1 MIFTPTQKELFN
13 KNIEALSNILL
24 KESLKKIKSSKFELI
39 LGKDNLDINLKD
51 TSDNTFL
58 YENVIDELNSML
70 NTYNDKYLLYPVLYF
85 YGFGNGILFKALL
98 QNKNHQHIVVFEKDI
113 EIIWIMF
120 HILDFSNELQSAR
133 LMVLETSSL
142 DIELFSNFCSS
153 KPFFQ
158 FSRIYF
164 LELMSHYYERF
175 HEDILGLNKK
185 LAENFK
191 NSIVSHGNDPLDTLQ
206 GIEQFVYNL
215 PSMITHPSYK
225 ELLSKRKGISDT
237 AIIVSTGPSLT
248 KQLPLLKKYAS
259 KATIFCAD
267 SSYPILAKHGIKPDY
282 VLSLERIPLTSEF
295 FNNDFGEF
303 DKDIMFIVKSVTHP
317 HTIKYL
323 QKNNRA
329 FILVSTYASFIQYLK
344 LDYFGYFNMGFSV
357 AHMACYLSLHLNH
370 KNIIFI
376 GQDLAYAENGN
387 SHPDDYQNSANY
399 ESQMYEHILT
409 EAYGGKGEVKTHHVW
424 LMFKQ
429 NLEQDI
435 EKIQKYLDTKVY
447 NCTEGGA
454 RIKGAIEKPFLW
466 ACENLLDKD
475 LNKPFEKLEPLS
487 LNKQNEFLLKA
498 YYKVYQSI
506 KHCRDFNDNFI
517 KVYDK
522 IKNSFMSLQNSQKNE
537 IFIQEI
543 IQDIDKT
550 KTQIN
555 EIFIQEIIQD
565 IDKTKTQIDELYNT
579 QKDLIQILGPL
590 LTQFELNLARIYVL
604 NPKTKEDAFNKSI
617 LWIKEHLE
625 FMELV
630 YGHIKAQENALIKNI
645 LPLEEKLKER
655 KLDKWMER
663 VRR

>member
-1 MIFTPTQKELFN
+1 MTFTPTQKELFN

-24 KESLKKIKSSKFELI
+24 KESLKEIKSSKFELI

-120 HILDFSNELQSAR
+120 HILDFSSELQSAR
-133 LMVLETSSL
+133 LMVLQTSSL
-142 DIELFSNFCSS
+142 DIEFFSNFCSS

-191 NSIVSHGNDPLDTLQ
+191 NSIVSYGNDPLDALQ

-215 PSMITHPSYK
+215 PQMITHPSYTK
-225 ELLSKRKGISDT
+225 LLSKRKNLSDT

-248 KQLPLLKKYAS
+248 KQLPLLKKYAN

-282 VLSLERIPLTSEF
+282 VCMLERTEITAEF
-295 FNNDFGEF
+295 FNHDFGEF
-303 DKDIMFIVKSVTHP
+303 DNGICFIIKSIVHP
-317 HTIKYL
+317 NAINYLTKKTDNFTI
-323 QKNNRA
+323 
-329 FILVSTYASFIQYLK
+329 VSTYASFIQYLK

-409 EAYGGKGEVKTHHVW
+409 EAYGGKEKIKTHHVW
-424 LMFKQ
+424 LMFKR
-429 NLEQDI
+429 NLEQDVQ
-435 EKIQKYLDTKVY
+435 KIQKYLDTKVY

-454 RIKGAIEKPFLW
+454 RIEGTIEKPFLW

-498 YYKVYQSI
+498 YYKVCKSI
-506 KHCRDFNDNFI
+506 EHCRDFSKILSNDFEKI
-517 KVYDK
+517 QSVYL
-522 IKNSFMSLQNSQKNE
+522 SLNE
-537 IFIQEI
+537 KEEYLNLAIE
-543 IQDIDKT
+543 K
-550 KTQIN
+550 
-555 EIFIQEIIQD
+555 
-565 IDKTKTQIDELYNT
+565 IDEFKNKLEDIKQMQDLYE
-579 QKDLIQILGPL
+579 ILGPL
-590 LTQFELNLARIYVL
+590 LTQFELKLARIYVL

>member
-1 MIFTPTQKELFN
+1 
-13 KNIEALSNILL
+13 
-24 KESLKKIKSSKFELI
+24 
-39 LGKDNLDINLKD
+39 
-51 TSDNTFL
+51 
-58 YENVIDELNSML
+58 
-70 NTYNDKYLLYPVLYF
+70 F

-120 HILDFSNELQSAR
+120 HILDFSSELQSAR
-133 LMVLETSSL
+133 LMVLQTSSL
-142 DIELFSNFCSS
+142 DIEFFSNFCSS

-191 NSIVSHGNDPLDTLQ
+191 NSIVFHGNDPLDALQ

-215 PSMITHPSYK
+215 PQMITHSSYK
-225 ELLSKRKGISDT
+225 ELLSKRKGVSDT

-282 VLSLERIPLTSEF
+282 VCMLERTEITAEF
-295 FNNDFGEF
+295 FNHDFGEF
-303 DKDIMFIVKSVTHP
+303 DKDIVFVCAGVVHP
-317 HTIKYL
+317 KAIE
-323 QKNNRA
+323 
-329 FILVSTYASFIQYLK
+329 YLK
-344 LDYFGYFNMGFSV
+344 DRNLVITQKVLAFPYYINLKDFSYAAVGFSV
-357 AHMACYLSLHLNH
+357 AHTLSYLATYLSH

-409 EAYGGKGEVKTHHVW
+409 TAYGGNGKVETHSIW
-424 LMFKQ
+424 LLFK
-429 NLEQDI
+429 NWFENEMI
-435 EKIQKYLDTKVY
+435 PNTRKMGITTY

-454 RIKGAIEKPFLW
+454 RIEGTIEKPFLW
-466 ACENLLDKD
+466 ACEKLLDKD

-498 YYKVYQSI
+498 YYKVCKSI
-506 KHCRDFNDNFI
+506 KHCRDFSKILSNDFEKI
-517 KVYDK
+517 QSVYL
-522 IKNSFMSLQNSQKNE
+522 SLNE
-537 IFIQEI
+537 KEEYLNLAIE
-543 IQDIDKT
+543 K
-550 KTQIN
+550 
-555 EIFIQEIIQD
+555 
-565 IDKTKTQIDELYNT
+565 IDEFKNKLEDIKQMQDLYE
-579 QKDLIQILGPL
+579 ILSPL
-590 LTQFELNLARIYVL
+590 LIQFELNLARIYVL

-663 VRR
+663 VRK

>member
-1 MIFTPTQKELFN
+1 MTFTPTQKELFN
-13 KNIEALSNILL
+13 KNIKALSNILL
-24 KESLKKIKSSKFELI
+24 KESLKEIKSSKFELI

-51 TSDNTFL
+51 NSGGGYNENLL
-58 YENVIDELNSML
+58 YQDPIKELQTML

-133 LMVLETSSL
+133 LMVLQTSSL
-142 DIELFSNFCSS
+142 DIEFFSNFCSS

-191 NSIVSHGNDPLDTLQ
+191 NSIVSYGNDPLDALQ

-215 PSMITHPSYK
+215 PQMITHPSYK

-248 KQLPLLKKYAS
+248 KQLPLLKKYAN

-282 VLSLERIPLTSEF
+282 VCMLERTEITAEF
-295 FNNDFGEF
+295 FNHDFGEF
-303 DKDIMFIVKSVTHP
+303 DKDILFVCAGVVHP
-317 HTIKYL
+317 KAIEYLKGRNRKYL
-323 QKNNRA
+323 ITPR
-329 FILVSTYASFIQYLK
+329 YLYFPIYIK
-344 LDYFGYFNMGFSV
+344 LKYFDFLYNTPSV
-357 AHMACYLSLHLNH
+357 AHMSYFLSVLLNH

-399 ESQMYEHILT
+399 ESQMYKHILT
-409 EAYGGKGEVKTHHVW
+409 EAYGGKKEIKTHEVW
-424 LMFKQ
+424 IFFKQ
-429 NLEQDI
+429 ILEAMI
-435 EKIQKYLDTKVY
+435 IKYHITTY

-454 RIKGAIEKPFLW
+454 RIEGTIEKPFLW

-506 KHCRDFNDNFI
+506 KHCRDFSKILSNDFEN
-517 KVYDK
+517 
-522 IKNSFMSLQNSQKNE
+522 
-537 IFIQEI
+537 IQSIYLNLNKKENDLNLAI
-543 IQDIDKT
+543 RK
-550 KTQIN
+550 
-555 EIFIQEIIQD
+555 
-565 IDKTKTQIDELYNT
+565 IDEFKNKLEDIKQMQDLYE
-579 QKDLIQILGPL
+579 ILQPL
-590 LTQFELNLARIYVL
+590 RTQFELNLARIYVL

>member
-13 KNIEALSNILL
+13 KNIEALGNILL
-24 KESLKKIKSSKFELI
+24 KESLKEIKSSKFELI

-51 TSDNTFL
+51 NSGGGYNENLL
-58 YENVIDELNSML
+58 YQDPIKELQTML

-120 HILDFSNELQSAR
+120 HVLDFSSELQSAR
-133 LMVLETSSL
+133 LMVLENDKLQAQDYT
-142 DIELFSNFCSS
+142 ELCSS

-185 LAENFK
+185 LAETFK
-191 NSIVSHGNDPLDTLQ
+191 YSIVSHGNDPLDALQ

-215 PSMITHPSYK
+215 PQMITHPSYK
-225 ELLSKRKGISDT
+225 ELLSKRKGVSDT

-248 KQLPLLKKYAS
+248 KQLPLLKKYAN

-282 VLSLERIPLTSEF
+282 VCMLERTEITAEF
-295 FNNDFGEF
+295 FNHDFWEF
-303 DKDIMFIVKSVTHP
+303 DKDIVFVCAGVVHP
-317 HTIKYL
+317 KAIE
-323 QKNNRA
+323 
-329 FILVSTYASFIQYLK
+329 YLK
-344 LDYFGYFNMGFSV
+344 GRNLVITQKVLAFPYYINLKDFSYAAVGFSV
-357 AHMACYLSLHLNH
+357 AHTLSYLATYLSH

-409 EAYGGKGEVKTHHVW
+409 TAYGGNGKVETHSIW
-424 LMFKQ
+424 LLFK
-429 NLEQDI
+429 NWFENEMI
-435 EKIQKYLDTKVY
+435 PNTRKMGITTY

-454 RIKGAIEKPFLW
+454 RIEGTIEKPFLW
-466 ACENLLDKD
+466 ACENLLHKD

-506 KHCRDFNDNFI
+506 KHCRDFSKILSNDFE
-517 KVYDK
+517 K
-522 IKNSFMSLQNSQKNE
+522 IQSIYLSLNE
-537 IFIQEI
+537 KEEYLNLAIR
-543 IQDIDKT
+543 K
-550 KTQIN
+550 
-555 EIFIQEIIQD
+555 
-565 IDKTKTQIDELYNT
+565 IDEFKNKLEDIKQMQDLYE
-579 QKDLIQILGPL
+579 ILQPL
-590 LTQFELNLARIYVL
+590 RTQFELNLARIYVL

>member
-24 KESLKKIKSSKFELI
+24 KESLKEIKSSKFELV

-58 YENVIDELNSML
+58 YENVIDEFNSML

-120 HILDFSNELQSAR
+120 HILDFSNELQNSR
-133 LMVLETSSL
+133 LMVLNTNKLEIQ
-142 DIELFSNFCSS
+142 DYNELCSS

-175 HEDILGLNKK
+175 HEDVLELNKK

-191 NSIVSHGNDPLDTLQ
+191 NSIVSHGNDPLDALQ

-215 PSMITHPSYK
+215 PQMITHPSYK

-282 VLSLERIPLTSEF
+282 VCMLERTEITAEF
-295 FNNDFGEF
+295 FNHDFGEF
-303 DKDIMFIVKSVTHP
+303 DKDIIFICAGVVHP
-317 HTIKYL
+317 KAIEYLKGRNRKYL
-323 QKNNRA
+323 IIPR
-329 FILVSTYASFIQYLK
+329 YLYFPIYIK
-344 LDYFGYFNMGFSV
+344 LKYFDFLYNTPSV
-357 AHMACYLSLHLNH
+357 AHMSYFLSVLLNH

-409 EAYGGKGEVKTHHVW
+409 EAYGGKKEIKTHEFW
-424 LMFKQ
+424 IFFKQ
-429 NLEQDI
+429 ILEAMI
-435 EKIQKYLDTKVY
+435 IKYHITTY

-454 RIKGAIEKPFLW
+454 RIEGTIEKPFLW
-466 ACENLLDKD
+466 ACENLLHKD

-498 YYKVYQSI
+498 YYKVCKSI
-506 KHCRDFNDNFI
+506 KHCRDFSKILSNDFNNI
-517 KVYDK
+517 
-522 IKNSFMSLQNSQKNE
+522 QNIYLNLNKKENDLNLA
-537 IFIQEI
+537 IR
-543 IQDIDKT
+543 K
-550 KTQIN
+550 
-555 EIFIQEIIQD
+555 
-565 IDKTKTQIDELYNT
+565 IDEFKNKLENIKQMQDLYE
-579 QKDLIQILGPL
+579 ILQPL
-590 LTQFELNLARIYVL
+590 RTQFELNLARIYVL
-604 NPKTKEDAFNKSI
+604 NPKTKEDAFNKS
-617 LWIKEHLE
+617 
-625 FMELV
+625 
-630 YGHIKAQENALIKNI
+630 
-645 LPLEEKLKER
+645 
-655 KLDKWMER
+655 
-663 VRR
+663 

>member
-1 MIFTPTQKELFN
+1 MTFTPTQKELFN

-24 KESLKKIKSSKFELI
+24 KESLKEIKSSKFELI

-120 HILDFSNELQSAR
+120 HILDFSSELQSAR
-133 LMVLETSSL
+133 LMVLNTNKLEIQ
-142 DIELFSNFCSS
+142 DYNELCSS

-175 HEDILGLNKK
+175 HEDVLELNKK

-191 NSIVSHGNDPLDTLQ
+191 NSIVSHGNDPLDALQ

-215 PSMITHPSYK
+215 PQMITHPSYK
-225 ELLSKRKGISDT
+225 ELLSKRKGVSDT

-248 KQLPLLKKYAS
+248 KQLPLLKKYAN

-282 VLSLERIPLTSEF
+282 VCMLERTEITAEF
-295 FNNDFGEF
+295 FNHDFGEF
-303 DKDIMFIVKSVTHP
+303 DKDIVFVCAGVVHP
-317 HTIKYL
+317 KAIEYLKGRNRKYL
-323 QKNNRA
+323 IIPR
-329 FILVSTYASFIQYLK
+329 YLYFPIYIK
-344 LDYFGYFNMGFSV
+344 LKYFDFLYNTPSV
-357 AHMACYLSLHLNH
+357 AHMSYFLSVLLNH

-409 EAYGGKGEVKTHHVW
+409 EAYGGKKEIKTHEFW
-424 LMFKQ
+424 IFFKQ
-429 NLEQDI
+429 ILEAMI
-435 EKIQKYLDTKVY
+435 IKYHIITY

-454 RIKGAIEKPFLW
+454 RIEGTIEKPFLW
-466 ACENLLDKD
+466 ACENLLHKD

-498 YYKVYQSI
+498 YYKVCKSI
-506 KHCRDFNDNFI
+506 EHCRDFSKILSNDFENIQSVYLSLNEKEEDINLAI
-517 KVYDK
+517 KK
-522 IKNSFMSLQNSQKNE
+522 
-537 IFIQEI
+537 
-543 IQDIDKT
+543 
-550 KTQIN
+550 
-555 EIFIQEIIQD
+555 
-565 IDKTKTQIDELYNT
+565 IDEFKNKLENIKQMQDLYE
-579 QKDLIQILGPL
+579 ILQPL
-590 LTQFELNLARIYVL
+590 RTQFELNLARIYVL

-663 VRR
+663 VRK

>member
-1 MIFTPTQKELFN
+1 MGLMMTFTPTQKQLFN

-24 KESLKKIKSSKFELI
+24 KESLKEIKSSKFELI

-98 QNKNHQHIVVFEKDI
+98 QNKNHQHIVVFEKNI

-142 DIELFSNFCSS
+142 NIEFFSNFCSN

-191 NSIVSHGNDPLDTLQ
+191 NSIVSHGNDPLDALQ

-215 PSMITHPSYK
+215 PQMITHPSYK

-303 DKDIMFIVKSVTHP
+303 DKNVLFVCISWVYP
-317 HTIKYL
+317 QTIKYL

-329 FILVSTYASFIQYLK
+329 FILTSRPSSFIKNINLYP
-344 LDYFGYFNMGFSV
+344 YGYVGYGPSV
-357 AHMACYLSLHLNH
+357 AHMAYEFATHLSH

-376 GQDLAYAENGN
+376 GQDLAYAKDGF
-387 SHPDDYQNSANY
+387 SHTKDYKNLDKHEGHFQRDKGKF
-399 ESQMYEHILT
+399 QCL
-409 EAYGGKGEVKTHHVW
+409 AYGGNGKVESSEIWT
-424 LMFKQ
+424 MFRFSLQ
-429 NLEQDI
+429 NTI
-435 EKIQKYLDTKVY
+435 SRNIVSTTY

-454 RIKGAIEKPFLW
+454 RIEGTIEKPFLW

-475 LNKPFEKLEPLS
+475 LNKPFVKLEPLS

-498 YYKVYQSI
+498 YYKVCKSI
-506 KHCRDFNDNFI
+506 EHCRDFNDNFI
-517 KVYDK
+517 KVYNK
-522 IKNSFMSLQNSQKNE
+522 TKNSFINLQNSQKNE
-537 IFIQEI
+537 ILIKEI
-543 IQDIDKT
+543 IKDIDKIKT
-550 KTQIN
+550 K
-555 EIFIQEIIQD
+555 
-565 IDKTKTQIDELYNT
+565 IDKLYNN

-604 NPKTKEDAFNKSI
+604 NPKTKEDVFNKNI

-655 KLDKWMER
+655 KLDKWMKR
-663 VRR
+663 IRR

>member
-1 MIFTPTQKELFN
+1 MTFTPTQKELFN

-24 KESLKKIKSSKFELI
+24 KESLKEIKSSKFELI

-120 HILDFSNELQSAR
+120 HILDFSNELQNSR
-133 LMVLETSSL
+133 LMVLQTSSL
-142 DIELFSNFCSS
+142 DIEFFSNFCSS

-191 NSIVSHGNDPLDTLQ
+191 NIILRNGNDPLDALQ

-225 ELLSKRKGISDT
+225 ELLSKRKNLSDT

-282 VLSLERIPLTSEF
+282 VCMLERTEITAEF
-295 FNNDFGEF
+295 FNNDFWEF
-303 DKDIMFIVKSVTHP
+303 DKDIVFVCAGVVHP
-317 HTIKYL
+317 KAIE
-323 QKNNRA
+323 
-329 FILVSTYASFIQYLK
+329 YLK
-344 LDYFGYFNMGFSV
+344 GKTFIITQKVLAFPYYINLKDFSYAAVGFSV
-357 AHMACYLSLHLNH
+357 AHTLSYLATYLSH

-409 EAYGGKGEVKTHHVW
+409 TAYGGNGKVETHSIW
-424 LMFKQ
+424 LLFK
-429 NLEQDI
+429 NWFENEMI
-435 EKIQKYLDTKVY
+435 PNTRKMGITTY

-454 RIKGAIEKPFLW
+454 RIEGTIEKPFLW

-506 KHCRDFNDNFI
+506 KHCRDFSKILSNDFNNI
-517 KVYDK
+517 
-522 IKNSFMSLQNSQKNE
+522 QNIYLNLNKKEN
-537 IFIQEI
+537 
-543 IQDIDKT
+543 D
-550 KTQIN
+550 
-555 EIFIQEIIQD
+555 
-565 IDKTKTQIDELYNT
+565 
-579 QKDLIQILGPL
+579 
-590 LTQFELNLARIYVL
+590 LNLAIRKIDEF
-604 NPKTKEDAFNKSI
+604 KNKLENIKQMQDLYEI
-617 LWIKEHLE
+617 L
-625 FMELV
+625 
-630 YGHIKAQENALIKNI
+630 Q
-645 LPLEEKLKER
+645 PLR
-655 KLDKWMER
+655 T
-663 VRR
+663 

>member
-1 MIFTPTQKELFN
+1 MTFTPTQKELFN
-13 KNIEALSNILL
+13 KNIESLSNILL
-24 KESLKKIKSSKFELI
+24 KESLKEIKSSKFELI

-51 TSDNTFL
+51 NSGGGYSENLL
-58 YENVIDELNSML
+58 YQDPIKELQTML

-120 HILDFSNELQSAR
+120 HILDFSSELQSAR
-133 LMVLETSSL
+133 LMVLNTNKLEIQ
-142 DIELFSNFCSS
+142 DYNELCSS

-175 HEDILGLNKK
+175 HEDVLELNKK
-185 LAENFK
+185 LVQYFK
-191 NSIVSHGNDPLDTLQ
+191 DSIISHGNDSTDTLQ

-215 PSMITHPSYK
+215 PQMITHPSYK

-282 VLSLERIPLTSEF
+282 VCMLERTEITAEF
-295 FNNDFGEF
+295 FNHDFGEF
-303 DKDIMFIVKSVTHP
+303 DKDIVFICAGVVHP
-317 HTIKYL
+317 KAIE
-323 QKNNRA
+323 
-329 FILVSTYASFIQYLK
+329 YLK
-344 LDYFGYFNMGFSV
+344 GRNLVITQKVLAFPYYINLKDFSYAAVEFSV
-357 AHMACYLSLHLNH
+357 AHMSYFLSVLLNH

-399 ESQMYEHILT
+399 ESQMYKHILT
-409 EAYGGKGEVKTHHVW
+409 EAYGGKKEIKTHEVW
-424 LMFKQ
+424 IFFKQ
-429 NLEQDI
+429 ILEAMI
-435 EKIQKYLDTKVY
+435 IKYHITTY

-454 RIKGAIEKPFLW
+454 RIEGTIEKPFLW

-506 KHCRDFNDNFI
+506 KHCRDFN
-517 KVYDK
+517 K
-522 IKNSFMSLQNSQKNE
+522 ILSNDFENIQSIYLSLNE
-537 IFIQEI
+537 KEE
-543 IQDIDKT
+543 DINLAIEK
-550 KTQIN
+550 
-555 EIFIQEIIQD
+555 
-565 IDKTKTQIDELYNT
+565 IDEFKNKLEDIKQMQDLY
-579 QKDLIQILGPL
+579 DILQSL
-590 LTQFELNLARIYVL
+590 FIQFELNLARIYVL

>member
-1 MIFTPTQKELFN
+1 MGLMMTFTPTQKELFN
-13 KNIEALSNILL
+13 KNIESLSNILL
-24 KESLKKIKSSKFELI
+24 KESLKQIQSSKFELI

-58 YENVIDELNSML
+58 YENVIDELNTML

-113 EIIWIMF
+113 EIIWVMF
-120 HILDFSNELQSAR
+120 HILDFSSELQSAR
-133 LMVLETSSL
+133 LMVLQTSSL
-142 DIELFSNFCSS
+142 DIEFFSNFCSS

-191 NSIVSHGNDPLDTLQ
+191 NSIVSHGNDPLDALQ

-215 PSMITHPSYK
+215 PQMITHPSYK
-225 ELLSKRKGISDT
+225 ELLSKRKGVSDT

-303 DKDIMFIVKSVTHP
+303 DKDILFVLKSYVHP
-317 HTIKYL
+317 HTTKYL
-323 QKNNRA
+323 QKNNRN
-329 FILVSTYASFIQYLK
+329 FMLVSTYASFIQYLK

-376 GQDLAYAENGN
+376 GQDLAYAKDGF
-387 SHPDDYQNSANY
+387 SHTKDYKNLDKHEGHFQRDKGKF
-399 ESQMYEHILT
+399 QCL
-409 EAYGGKGEVKTHHVW
+409 AYGGNGKVESSEIWT
-424 LMFKQ
+424 MFRLIFE
-429 NLEQDI
+429 NDI
-435 EKIQKYLDTKVY
+435 NYFQKFFNITTY

-454 RIKGAIEKPFLW
+454 RIKGTIEKPFLW

-498 YYKVYQSI
+498 YYKVCKSI

-522 IKNSFMSLQNSQKNE
+522 IKNSFTSLQNSQK
-537 IFIQEI
+537 
-543 IQDIDKT
+543 
-550 KTQIN
+550 N

>member
-1 MIFTPTQKELFN
+1 MTFTPTQKELFN

-24 KESLKKIKSSKFELI
+24 KESLKEIKSSKFELI

-51 TSDNTFL
+51 TSIKNNGGGYNENLL
-58 YENVIDELNSML
+58 YQDPIKELQTML

-113 EIIWIMF
+113 EIIWVMF
-120 HILDFSNELQSAR
+120 HILDFSSELQSAR
-133 LMVLETSSL
+133 LMVLENDKLQAQDYT
-142 DIELFSNFCSS
+142 ELCSS

-191 NSIVSHGNDPLDTLQ
+191 NSIVSYGNDSTDTLQ

-215 PSMITHPSYK
+215 PQMITHPSYK

-282 VLSLERIPLTSEF
+282 VCMLERTEITAEF
-295 FNNDFGEF
+295 FNHDFGEF
-303 DKDIMFIVKSVTHP
+303 DKDIVFICAGVVHP
-317 HTIKYL
+317 KAIE
-323 QKNNRA
+323 
-329 FILVSTYASFIQYLK
+329 YLK
-344 LDYFGYFNMGFSV
+344 GRNLVITQKVLAFPYYINLKDFSYAAVEFSV
-357 AHMACYLSLHLNH
+357 AHMSYFLSVLLNH

-399 ESQMYEHILT
+399 ESQMYKHILT
-409 EAYGGKGEVKTHHVW
+409 EAYGGKKEIKTHEVW
-424 LMFKQ
+424 IFFKQ
-429 NLEQDI
+429 ILEAMI
-435 EKIQKYLDTKVY
+435 IKYHITTY

-454 RIKGAIEKPFLW
+454 RIEGTIEKPFLW

-506 KHCRDFNDNFI
+506 KHCRDFSKILSNDFEKI
-517 KVYDK
+517 QSVYL
-522 IKNSFMSLQNSQKNE
+522 SLNE
-537 IFIQEI
+537 KEEDINLAIEK
-543 IQDIDKT
+543 IDKF
-550 KTQIN
+550 KNKLEDIKQMQDLY
-555 EIFIQEIIQD
+555 EI
-565 IDKTKTQIDELYNT
+565 LS
-579 QKDLIQILGPL
+579 PL
-590 LTQFELNLARIYVL
+590 LIQFELNLARIYVL

-655 KLDKWMER
+655 KLDKWMKR